1 MAIFG
6 DDLDARVPAAAP
18 FVALAGAAI
27 VAGGLVAAVTGPTDF
42 DKGSW
47 LAAYL
52 VLVGGVALIVLGVG
66 QAVFAR
72 QPPARTVISAE
83 LALWVLSAA
92 AVIIGTLAEVV
103 ALTIIGGLLL
113 LGVLVLFV
121 AAVRDASGIGGR
133 LLWLYRAMIGILVVS
148 IPVGLFLA
156 WQRRA

>member
-1 MAIFG
+1 M
-6 DDLDARVPAAAP
+6 
-18 FVALAGAAI
+18 ALASVSI

-52 VLVGGVALIVLGVG
+52 VLVAGVALVVLGVG

-72 QPPARTVISAE
+72 QPPAPPVIAYE
-83 LALWVLSAA
+83 LGLWLLSAA
-92 AVIIGTLAEVV
+92 AVIVGTLAGAVMI
-103 ALTIIGGLLL
+103 TIIGGLLL

-121 AAVRDASGIGGR
+121 ASVRDPSGIGGR
-133 LLWLYRAMIGILVVS
+133 LVWLYRAMIAILVVS
-148 IPVGLFLA
+148 IPVGLVLA